1 MVALGRV
8 DPEVATENGLIPAS
22 RIEILTELKA
32 LFDEWEPRQQ
42 AFFMKH
48 GCNFLALAGLLPG
61 YAFSKKFSKILSG
74 VTRARG
80 KWLPIVLPMMV
91 PGALCG
97 LTHEFFVTH
106 DIYLQE
112 TRCSVCLESR
122 ATALQVTLGAWL
134 PFISSLIGT
143 VILGQQINLKWV
155 PRNRSAFFIFCKNVA
170 ARSTPIIAGATLFQM
185 TVAGT
190 VTYLE
195 LKSYRS
201 VLVGLEERVAQNK
214 ADVDSKLGHR
224 ASDSDLILRYSPE

>member
-1 MVALGRV
+1 MIG
-8 DPEVATENGLIPAS
+8 
-22 RIEILTELKA
+22 KF
-32 LFDEWEPRQQ
+32 LFKSSLSYLDI
-42 AFFMKH
+42 
-48 GCNFLALAGLLPG
+48 N
-61 YAFSKKFSKILSG
+61 SKILSG

-155 PRNRSAFFIFCKNVA
+155 PRNRSGNGMITE
-170 ARSTPIIAGATLFQM
+170 RS
-185 TVAGT
+185 
-190 VTYLE
+190 
-195 LKSYRS
+195 
-201 VLVGLEERVAQNK
+201 
-214 ADVDSKLGHR
+214 
-224 ASDSDLILRYSPE
+224 